1 MRQRKD
7 LSNIAMAD
15 LQGGM
20 HGARG
25 RSPLLR
31 RMARLAACMA
41 LAPLGA
47 CSTTGPSGLD
57 IDRSIPAHSPNSRVE
72 FVGRHY
78 PPAANK
84 APLTLL
90 SQTTTGKP
98 LLQEQVCQ
106 NG

>member
-7 LSNIAMAD
+7 LTNMAMAD

-41 LAPLGA
+41 LAVLGA

-57 IDRSIPAHSPNSRVE
+57 LDRSIQAQIQNHRVE
-72 FVGRHY
+72 FVWLHSNLAY
-78 PPAANK
+78 HMD
-84 APLTLL
+84 PLKIL
-90 SQTTTGKP
+90 SSRKVSSYKLNTPEEK
-98 LLQEQVCQ
+98 
-106 NG
+106 